1 MRAVQW
7 DSYGGV
13 DVLGVRDVAD
23 PVPGAGQVRV
33 RVRAAGLNPGEAKIR
48 AGEFRE
54 MFPATFPSGEGTD
67 FAGTVDAVGDGVDA
81 FAVGDEVLGWT
92 DERASHAE
100 LVVVPDTQLTGKP
113 AGLPWEVAGSLFV
126 AGTTALAAVDAVAPG
141 PGDLVAVAGAAGAV
155 GSLAVQLVLLARREG
170 DRHRGGRQPA
180 VGGRTRGRSRRL
192 LAGQTAELLAAAAD
206 GQPIDGF
213 IDTVGGPYV
222 DLALELGVSPDRVDT
237 SPTCGR
243 PARKASSAT
252 ATPRGRAPRIS
263 RWSRRWSP
271 TVRLEL
277 SVARTYPLDDVRAA
291 YEELETGHVRGKL
304 VLIPE
309 SAEAGAAARRP
320 GPRSSPEVSV
330 SRAAW
335 PSGPRTP
342 RRSAR
347 PGRAVRR
354 AA

>member
-48 AGEFRE
+48 AGEFRA

-113 AGLPWEVAGSLFV
+113 ADLPWEVAGSLFV

-155 GSLAVQLVLLARREG
+155 GSLAVQLVLL
-170 DRHRGGRQPA
+170 RGAKAIGIAGAANQQWVGELGA
-180 VGGRTRGRSRRL
+180 VPVDYS
-192 LAGQTAELLAAAAD
+192 AGELAELLAAAAD

-237 SPTCGR
+237 IANLR
-243 PARKASSAT
+243 AASEKGVKRDGNAQGASAENL
-252 ATPRGRAPRIS
+252 ALVAAMVADG
-263 RWSRRWSP
+263 
-271 TVRLEL
+271 RLEL

-304 VLIPE
+304 VLIP
-309 SAEAGAAARRP
+309 
-320 GPRSSPEVSV
+320 
-330 SRAAW
+330 
-335 PSGPRTP
+335 
-342 RRSAR
+342 
-347 PGRAVRR
+347 
-354 AA
+354 